1 MRSCMN
7 KDFCDCNIIYKDKVD
22 NTKKWMPKEEILH
35 KVSNFFK
42 IIVDPTR
49 EKILLL

>member
-1 MRSCMN
+1 MN
-7 KDFCDCNIIYKDKVD
+7 KDFFDCNIIYKDKVD

>member
-1 MRSCMN
+1 MDAKRG
-7 KDFCDCNIIYKDKVD
+7 
-22 NTKKWMPKEEILH
+22 NTY